1 MTINNYF
8 FKAIILTFYSVV
20 FIKTNVVSQKSTLIK
35 NDSSNI
41 INSKDFKA
49 QFLNSVF
56 RDKNLCVIQKRQLN
70 IPTSSQPLKKENPII
85 ISKSDVL
92 IYNTYNAYL
101 FVEDQYRKW
110 DSTAVKVS
118 VFKKKEVE
126 LEIANNF
133 LFKLNED
140 FCISKTIEKGPG
152 YIYLFDFGYRFS
164 TLNNDT
170 FNFNDNQTVLP
181 KNKYFK
187 KEISNDNHKKL
198 IWEGEYKKGDN
209 SIEKYQKR
217 VSDLNQRET
226 QNQNRNIIAIYLE
239 HEKSPKSNKFQ
250 KQLPIK
256 SEINFKSID
265 VITEGLVQSNGKNI
279 SKTRIKILKEGKF
292 YRDLFTDSK
301 GKFKIILN
309 RNELYQIEAIKNEYN
324 TEKKLIVPGQMASS
338 PKGIFLTFD
347 LKKKKPN
354 DNLTNPELEIYEYID
369 SHFTKTPNQK
379 KNIETLGSILKE
391 DKLVVGAD
399 IRIFEQNKLIL
410 SATSNNEGEFSVVL
424 PVDKIYTFRIS
435 KENYKSEL
443 IGFDPTIVE
452 NNNHLPL
459 IFKLKKFKEKNDP
472 DQKIHFI
479 VNVTSEAKA
488 LENVNAEIFI
498 EGDEFIHLKTNK
510 FGSFSTNISADK
522 LYTIILKKED
532 YYSNQISFFP
542 NQKTKT
548 DTLIVNFDMPIR
560 NSVIKRGIITAN
572 YKPINKAEIQ
582 IYEDG
587 ILIKSTLTNEFG
599 EFKIE
604 LGSNQE
610 YNLRINKIN
619 YFSKELKL
627 STFNEKRE
635 SDVNIYVKIEQLQ
648 TNHYKR
654 VKNIFFEQ
662 KKWGINFFT
671 KQELNRLSN
680 FLKANPKIKEIEIN
694 VHTDNRGSK
703 SFNKKLSQK
712 RAEACVKYLVSNG
725 IPEYKLKAKGYG
737 ETKPIIESPLNED
750 EHYVN
755 NRVEFKITKINK

>member
-8 FKAIILTFYSVV
+8 FKAIILTLSAIV
-20 FIKTNVVSQKSTLIK
+20 FLKTNVISQHNASMK
-35 NDSSNI
+35 NDTANN
-41 INSKDFKA
+41 INSKDFKE
-49 QFLNSVF
+49 QFYRSSF
-56 RDKNLCVIQKRQLN
+56 KDQKLCVIQKRQLN
-70 IPTSSQPLKKENPII
+70 LSSSSQDLKKTDSVITDKA
-85 ISKSDVL
+85 SKL
-92 IYNTYNAYL
+92 TYKTYNAYL
-101 FVEDQYRKW
+101 FEEDQFGKY
-110 DSTAVKVS
+110 DSTAVKVK

-126 LEIANNF
+126 LKISNNF
-133 LFKLNED
+133 LFRLNED
-140 FCISKTIEKGPG
+140 FCTKKTIEKGPG
-152 YIYLFDFGYRFS
+152 YIYLFDFGHRFS

-170 FNFNDNQTVLP
+170 YNLNDNETLLP
-181 KNKYFK
+181 NNKYFK
-187 KEISNDNHKKL
+187 KEISNNNHKKL
-198 IWEGEYKKGDN
+198 VWENKHEKGDN
-209 SIEKYQKR
+209 FNKKSQKR
-217 VSDLNQRET
+217 LSDLNNRET
-226 QNQNRNIIAIYLE
+226 PNRSSNIIAIYLE
-239 HEKSPKSNKFQ
+239 HEKSDEFKKN
-250 KQLPIK
+250 LPIK
-256 SEINFKSID
+256 SKINFKSID
-265 VITEGLVQSNGKNI
+265 VITEGIVQSNGKNI

-324 TEKKLIVPGQMASS
+324 IEKKTIVPGQMASS
-338 PKGIFLTFD
+338 LKGIFLTFD

-354 DNLTNPELEIYEYID
+354 DNLTNTELEIYEYIESD
-369 SHFTKTPNQK
+369 FTKTLNQK
-379 KNIETLGSILKE
+379 KNIETYGSVLKE
-391 DKLVVGAD
+391 DKSVIGAD
-399 IRIFEQNKLIL
+399 IRVFEQNKLIL
-410 SATSNNEGEFSVVL
+410 STTSNNEGEFSVVL
-424 PVDKIYTFRIS
+424 PIDKIYTFRIS

-443 IGFDPTIVE
+443 IGFDPTIVK

-479 VNVTSEAKA
+479 VNVASKAKA

-498 EGDEFIHLKTNK
+498 EGDEFIHLKTNQ

-532 YYSNQISFFP
+532 YYSNQMSFFP

-604 LGSNQE
+604 LGSNQD
-610 YNLRINKIN
+610 YNLRINKTN
-619 YFSKELKL
+619 YFSKELKI
-627 STFNEKRE
+627 STLNEKGE

-648 TNHYKR
+648 TNQYKR
-654 VKNIFFEQ
+654 VENIFFEQ
-662 KKWGINFFT
+662 EKWGINFFT
-671 KQELNRLSN
+671 KQKLNRLSN